1 MIEFI
6 NNWSKRFA
14 KIWLIGFIA
23 ILAFL
28 YVDSTQDSQKKY
40 TWSSPLFADINLL
53 LPFSLQKALNP
64 RRDKSLYN
72 LACTTTTKFPFER
85 FVVGYRH
92 YETIYPLVLFDDTK
106 DKYKYIGCKSG
117 MKQDALGILFA
128 LLLPFIG
135 LNYVLPWLTRTL
147 SSAGKSYKSGVK
159 VAKINTEKNYLKAYK
174 EVESDKIKSPELW
187 AKAFAISEGNK
198 VKQKSIYVELRTKQL
213 DEM

>member
-23 ILAFL
+23 ILSFL
-28 YVDSTQDSQKKY
+28 YVDSAQDSQSKHSWPPVF
-40 TWSSPLFADINLL
+40 TDINLL
-53 LPFSLQKALNP
+53 LPFALQKTLNN
-64 RRDKSLYN
+64 KYN
-72 LACTTTTKFPFER
+72 TGCVTVTKFPFER
-85 FVVGYRH
+85 FVVGYR
-92 YETIYPLVLFDDTK
+92 
-106 DKYKYIGCKSG
+106 KYKNTTKFNAYLENQKITYEYIGCFSG
-117 MKQDALGILFA
+117 KKQNALVILLV

-135 LNYVLPWLTRTL
+135 LNYVLPWLARTL

-213 DEM
+213 DEMQ

>member
-23 ILAFL
+23 ILSFW
-28 YVDSTQDSQKKY
+28 YFDSAQDTQKKY

-92 YETIYPLVLFDDTK
+92 YKSNGLSLFDD
-106 DKYKYIGCKSG
+106 DYGYIYVGCESG
-117 MKQDALGILFA
+117 RKQNALGILFT

-213 DEM
+213 DEMQ